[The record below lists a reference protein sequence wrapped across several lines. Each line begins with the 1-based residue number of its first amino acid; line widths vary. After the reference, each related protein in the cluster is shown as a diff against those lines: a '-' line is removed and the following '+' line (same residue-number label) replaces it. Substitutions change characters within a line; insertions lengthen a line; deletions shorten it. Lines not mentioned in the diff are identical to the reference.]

1 MKMDEIIHEFPI
13 ILTWMKCDIIQKYI
27 EGNEKV
33 YMERITHKYPIVH
46 RWMKW
51 YLSLRMN
58 EKITI
63 TEINKTR
70 FQMNLLNKIYV
81 T

>member
-1 MKMDEIIHEFPI
+1 
-13 ILTWMKCDIIQKYI
+13 
-27 EGNEKV
+27 
-33 YMERITHKYPIVH
+33 
-46 RWMKW
+46 
-51 YLSLRMN
+51 MN

-81 T
+81 TWMKKKSWMKLNINV

>member
-1 MKMDEIIHEFPI
+1 
-13 ILTWMKCDIIQKYI
+13 
-27 EGNEKV
+27 
-33 YMERITHKYPIVH
+33 MERITHKYPIVH

>member
-1 MKMDEIIHEFPI
+1 
-13 ILTWMKCDIIQKYI
+13 
-27 EGNEKV
+27 
-33 YMERITHKYPIVH
+33 MERITHKYPIVH

-63 TEINKTR
+63 TEINKRR